1 MVDLPQLPVM
11 APTSLT
17 ALKLAP
23 RLPLTKVAG
32 AQPLSMTGNR
42 EQEILNYMAAMKGAF
57 AETKF
62 ANDMSNKRARAKDR
76 AMQRAAER

>member
-1 MVDLPQLPVM
+1 MLDIPQLPVM
-11 APTSLT
+11 VPTSLT
-17 ALKLAP
+17 SLRLAP
-23 RLPLTKVAG
+23 RLPLTQVAG
-32 AQPLSMTGNR
+32 TEPLSMTGTR

-62 ANDMSNKRARAKDR
+62 ANDISKKRAKAKDR

>member
-1 MVDLPQLPVM
+1 MLDIPQLPVM

-17 ALKLAP
+17 SLKLAP

-32 AQPLSMTGNR
+32 TEPLSMTGTR

-57 AETKF
+57 AETKI
-62 ANDMSNKRARAKDR
+62 ANDISKERAKAKDR

>member
-1 MVDLPQLPVM
+1 MLELPQLPVM

-17 ALKLAP
+17 SLKLAP
-23 RLPLTKVAG
+23 RLPMTQVAG
-32 AQPLSMTGNR
+32 TEPLSMTGTR

-62 ANDMSNKRARAKDR
+62 ANEVSKKRAKAKDR
-76 AMQRAAER
+76 AMQRMAER

>member
-1 MVDLPQLPVM
+1 MLDIPELPVM

-17 ALKLAP
+17 SLKLAP
-23 RLPLTKVAG
+23 RLPITKVVG
-32 AQPLSMTGNR
+32 TEPLSMTGTR
-42 EQEILNYMAAMKGAF
+42 EQEILNYMAAMKSAF

-62 ANDMSNKRARAKDR
+62 ANDISKKRAKAKDR

>member
-1 MVDLPQLPVM
+1 MLDIPQLPVM

-17 ALKLAP
+17 SLKLAP
-23 RLPLTKVAG
+23 RLPLTQVAG
-32 AQPLSMTGNR
+32 TEPLSMTGTR
-42 EQEILNYMAAMKGAF
+42 EQEILNYMAAMKDAF

-62 ANDMSNKRARAKDR
+62 ANNISKERAKAKDR

>member
-1 MVDLPQLPVM
+1 MLDIPQLPVM

-17 ALKLAP
+17 SLKLAP

-32 AQPLSMTGNR
+32 TEPLSMTGTR
-42 EQEILNYMAAMKGAF
+42 EQEILNYMAAMKDAF

-62 ANDMSNKRARAKDR
+62 ANNISKERAKAKDR

>member
-1 MVDLPQLPVM
+1 MLDIPQLPVM

-17 ALKLAP
+17 SLKLAP
-23 RLPLTKVAG
+23 RLPLTQVAG
-32 AQPLSMTGNR
+32 TEPLSMTGTR

-57 AETKF
+57 EETKI
-62 ANDMSNKRARAKDR
+62 ANNISKERAKAKDR